1 MITVKE
7 YFNNP
12 KTGKPKRSL
21 AFQREAA
28 DDMLTRVNTLL
39 TYLKWDYPTNPY
51 TKTAISG
58 VKGGTGG
65 GGFRLPDEEGAEH
78 SQHKE
83 AHAVDVFDPGDI
95 LESWLSDD
103 LLEKFELYREHPGA
117 TPGWV
122 HLQDVAP
129 ESGRR
134 TFRP

>member
-1 MITVKE
+1 MITLKE

-12 KTGKPKRSL
+12 KTGRPKRSVQ
-21 AFQREAA
+21 FQRDAA
-28 DDMLTRVNTLL
+28 DDLLSRVNLMLTW
-39 TYLKWDYPTNPY
+39 LKWDYPVNPY

-58 VKGGTGG
+58 SKGGTGG
-65 GGFRLPDEEGAEH
+65 GGFRERDEEGAPN
-78 SQHKE
+78 SQHKH
-83 AHAVDVFDPGDI
+83 AHAVDVYDPKDV
-95 LESWLSDD
+95 LEGWLSDE
-103 LLEKFELYREHPGA
+103 LLERFELYREHPGA